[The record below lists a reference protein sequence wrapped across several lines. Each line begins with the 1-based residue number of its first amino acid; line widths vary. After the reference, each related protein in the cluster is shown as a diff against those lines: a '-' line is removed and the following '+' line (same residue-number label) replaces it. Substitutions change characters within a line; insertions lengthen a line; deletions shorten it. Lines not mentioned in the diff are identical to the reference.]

1 MNKKLLPLI
10 GIAFV
15 VALISTAAFY
25 SLFAARMTAAPAAES
40 KSSLVIARR
49 ALEPG
54 TVLKQDDLSSVPWS
68 GPETP
73 VGAFAS
79 LEQVA
84 GQTLA
89 DGVPKGELILAS
101 RLVSR
106 NGANTGIP
114 EGMRAVSIHVSDS
127 AGVVEMLRPGHKV
140 DVQVFG
146 ARSSEE
152 RQRGVRTLLRAVP
165 VLAVSK
171 QLEPSS
177 QGYFTAPVVTVLVS
191 SAEAEP
197 LAFADSFLRLR
208 IALRNP
214 AEPVSE
220 QTSATG
226 SRPAAAPS
234 ASTSKFVIRTFG
246 LTEEGFTTFA
256 DRLSSGVASETLS
269 VAVPGDIDIPNL
281 LRENAAVLESER
293 TVVAAVGRLSYFTLT
308 RAGHEGERIRVG
320 IAALEAGRLKVR
332 PELSHTQGGRQETR
346 ALETEVR
353 LEQRRSVVL
362 SGFGKGRGS
371 DPRHVIVVI
380 SSPDRV

>member
-25 SLFAARMTAAPAAES
+25 SLFAARMTGASAAEP
-40 KSSLVIARR
+40 KSSIVTAGR

-54 TVLKQDDLSSVPWS
+54 TVLKREDLSSVPWS

-79 LEQVA
+79 LDQVA
-84 GQTLA
+84 GQTVA
-89 DGVPKGELILAS
+89 EGVPKGELILAS

-106 NGANTGIP
+106 DGATSGIP

-165 VLAVSK
+165 VLAVNK
-171 QLEPSS
+171 QPEPSS
-177 QGYFTAPVVTVLVS
+177 QGYFTAPVVTVLVN
-191 SAEAEP
+191 AGEAEQ

-214 AEPVSE
+214 AEPVLE
-220 QTSATG
+220 QISAAGTRPA
-226 SRPAAAPS
+226 SRPVT
-234 ASTSKFVIRTFG
+234 TSKFVIQTFG
-246 LTEEGFTTFA
+246 LSEDGFAAFA
-256 DRLSSGVASETLS
+256 RRLSGSVAAESLS
-269 VAVPGDIDIPNL
+269 IAVPGEMDIAKL
-281 LRENAAVLESER
+281 LNENSAVLESQR
-293 TVVAAVGRLSYFTLT
+293 TVVAGGERFSYFTLT
-308 RAGHEGERIRVG
+308 RHGEERIRVG
-320 IAALEAGRLKVR
+320 LAALEPGRLKVR
-332 PELSHTQGGRQETR
+332 PELWHTQSGRPETR
-346 ALETEVR
+346 SLETEVR

-371 DPRHVIVVI
+371 DPRHVVVVI
-380 SSPDRV
+380 SSPDKV